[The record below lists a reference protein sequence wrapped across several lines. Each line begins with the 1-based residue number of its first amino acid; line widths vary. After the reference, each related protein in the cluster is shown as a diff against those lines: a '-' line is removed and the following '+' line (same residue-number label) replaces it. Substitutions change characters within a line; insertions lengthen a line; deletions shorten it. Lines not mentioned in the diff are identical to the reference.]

1 MQFKVGDKAVYPAHG
16 IGVITGIES
25 RSIAG
30 ANKDFYVLQILC
42 SGATLMIPTDNCARA
57 GMREPISTQD
67 VDQIYGVLKQP
78 GKINRSTWNRR
89 FREYNDKLRTGS
101 LMEIAEVLRDLNSL
115 RSDKDL
121 SYGEKK
127 MLDKAKDLIIAEIS
141 VACEKSHGEVLG
153 VLDTMLTAN

>member
-1 MQFKVGDKAVYPAHG
+1 MQFKIGDKAVYPAHG

-30 ANKDFYVLQILC
+30 ASKDFYVLQILC
-42 SGATLMIPTDNCARA
+42 SGATLMVPTDNCARA
-57 GMREPISTQD
+57 GMREPISNQD
-67 VDQIYGVLKQP
+67 VDKIYRVLKQP

-101 LMEIAEVLRDLNSL
+101 LVEIAEVLRDLNSL
-115 RSDKDL
+115 RTDKDL

-127 MLDKAKDLIIAEIS
+127 MLDKAKDLVIAELSIAS
-141 VACEKSHGEVLG
+141 DKTQGEILG
-153 VLDTMLTAN
+153 LLDTMLAAN